1 MTDAYFERL
10 SAMDMSML
18 AMEDGRAHMH
28 IGSVSIYDA
37 APLRDAHGAVDFERV
52 LAATEAQLHK
62 APRLRQRLA
71 WVPGFAQPGW
81 VDDDRFNLRFHLRH
95 TALPP
100 PGDERQLK
108 RLAGRILSQEFDR
121 AKPLWEFWFVDG
133 LRGDRFAVISKIHHA
148 IADGLSGLVI
158 ASMLVGTRPDYRPKP
173 PPTWTPRPAPSGAR
187 LVVDEARH
195 RLTAPV
201 RLVQAARSG
210 GGANPRGAAS
220 ASRAGLGGLLGN
232 AVHQGSPTPLNVPVG
247 PHRRFDWTHLP
258 FDEVRAV
265 AKRAGGTV
273 NDVALAIAT
282 GALRE
287 YLLRREVDVDDLDFR
302 TVVPVNVRGE
312 GEQRRVGNRVS
323 EVIAHLPIAVA
334 DPWERL
340 LAVIAITRELKASGQ
355 SGAGDLVN
363 QAVELLPAQLLGPL
377 FRLASRSSVANLIVT
392 NVPGPRV
399 PVYLLGCRQLET
411 YPVVPILANQALGIA
426 LMSYDTELFWG
437 FHADWDAVPDLH
449 DLVTDVDAGFAALR
463 DAAEHR
469 VAAEGAAQV

>member
-1 MTDAYFERL
+1 MTDAHFERL
-10 SAMDMSML
+10 SAMDMSLL

-28 IGSVSIYDA
+28 MGSVSIYEA

-52 LAATEAQLHK
+52 LAFTEAQLHK

-71 WVPGFAQPGW
+71 HVPGYAQPGW
-81 VDDDRFNLRFHLRH
+81 VDDDHFNLRFHLRH

-100 PGDERQLK
+100 PGDDRQLK

-148 IADGLSGLVI
+148 IADGLAGLVI
-158 ASMLVGTRPDYRPKP
+158 ASMLVGTRPDYQPKP
-173 PPTWTPRPAPSGAR
+173 PPEWRPRPVPSGAR
-187 LVVDEARH
+187 LVVDETRH
-195 RLTAPV
+195 RLTAPARVV
-201 RLVQAARSG
+201 RSARSG

-220 ASRAGLGGLLGN
+220 TSRAGLGGLLAN
-232 AVHQGSPTPLNVPVG
+232 AVRQGSPTPLNVPIG
-247 PHRRFDWTHLP
+247 PHRRFDWTHLS
-258 FDEVRAV
+258 FAEVREA
-265 AKRAGGTV
+265 ARRAGGTV
-273 NDVALAIAT
+273 NDVALAVAT

-287 YLLRREVDVDDLDFR
+287 YLAGRGVDVDDLDFR
-302 TVVPVNVRGE
+302 TVVPVNVRSE
-312 GEQRRVGNRVS
+312 AEQGRVGNRVS
-323 EVIAHLPIAVA
+323 EVIAHLPIAEA
-334 DPWERL
+334 DPWARL
-340 LAVIAITRELKASGQ
+340 LAVVEVTRELKASGQ
-355 SGAGDLVN
+355 AGAGDLVN
-363 QAVELLPAQLLGPL
+363 QAVELLPAQLIGPL
-377 FRLASRSSVANLIVT
+377 FRLASRSSVANLIMT

-449 DLVTDVDAGFAALR
+449 DLVGLVDDEFALLR
-463 DAAEHR
+463 STATARAPAAP
-469 VAAEGAAQV
+469 G